1 MTEHALVALSSLL
14 LLSDSRLP
22 AGGHAH
28 SGGIEVAVAR
38 GDIATIGDLESFI
51 VGRLGTLGYT
61 SAAFAAATTTL
72 WADGPSDARMSRVQR
87 LEEELDART
96 PSAVQRRVSRSQG
109 RALLRVVIASWPTA
123 VSDLD
128 LSLAPH
134 LATATGLACAVAQ
147 LPPRDA
153 AILVCQS
160 MVTGAA
166 SAAVRLL
173 GLDPVAVTAMQARLT
188 TWVGL
193 VAERATAAAAAA
205 GPDFAALPSNSS
217 PLLDI
222 RAEFHANQEVRL
234 FAS

>member
-1 MTEHALVALSSLL
+1 MTEHSLVALSSLL

-38 GDIATIGDLESFI
+38 GDIATISDLETFI
-51 VGRLGTLGYT
+51 VGRLGTTGYT
-61 SAAFAAATTTL
+61 SAAFAAATTIL
-72 WADGPSDARMSRVQR
+72 WDARSHDMRMSQLQL
-87 LEEELDART
+87 LEQELDART

-109 RALLRVVIASWPTA
+109 RALLRVVIASWPSEA
-123 VSDLD
+123 SELD

-134 LATATGLACAVAQ
+134 LATATGLACAVAH
-147 LPPRDA
+147 LAPTDA
-153 AILVCQS
+153 AVLTCQS

-173 GLDPVAVTAMQARLT
+173 GLDPVAVTAMQARLASS
-188 TWVGL
+188 VGL
-193 VAERATAAAAAA
+193 ISRQAAAAAA
-205 GPDFAALPSNSS
+205 SCDSNFAALPSNGS

-222 RAEFHANQEVRL
+222 RAEFHATQEVRL